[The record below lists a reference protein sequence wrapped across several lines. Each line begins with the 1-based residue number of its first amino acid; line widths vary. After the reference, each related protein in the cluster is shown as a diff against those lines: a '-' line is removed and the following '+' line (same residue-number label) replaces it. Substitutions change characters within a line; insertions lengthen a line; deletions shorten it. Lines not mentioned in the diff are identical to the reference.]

1 MSYQLK
7 ATATSANFA
16 VDLMIAEQSEA
27 LSLKLSDDTD
37 EWKESNPLNLIE
49 YLMIRVISNLP

>member
-1 MSYQLK
+1 M
-7 ATATSANFA
+7 
-16 VDLMIAEQSEA
+16 MAEQSEA

-49 YLMIRVISNLP
+49 YLMIRVIGNLP